1 MRSTLLSERRLSI
14 FVIASSV
21 VAFLVLAL
29 IVPGFYP
36 TFDEQKYLG
45 IGYNLWA
52 GNGPTTVFGVTFIS
66 HSPVW
71 SAILAAP
78 NVAFGID
85 PFAWGRFLN
94 AVSGAAIVGLGGALG
109 WRVRPAVGAL
119 AAAGILAI
127 PYLHDLSRT
136 ARLDVPAAALAVLYV
151 VMGFEAIRRGSSRWA
166 IAAGAIFAFGF
177 LVKEIALPFAPIPF
191 IAGILWGRPWVV
203 LARLGAWILLTA
215 SIGMSWWFAM
225 YAALGHR
232 VYRLDSPVWTLIPLT
247 IGIAVA
253 VVLGLSAGRLA
264 QTASG
269 QRLATWARE
278 SAPAFWRRH
287 GRTILAWGIALA
299 WFAVLTLVFAK
310 TSRLKGGSLI
320 DIEQFRLYARAWLA
334 PMRLVVL
341 FGALGVV
348 LAAIALVRLRDAVQ
362 RQAILDL
369 VIATICAAPLVL
381 LVVTVGEP
389 PRNYLAQI
397 AILVAIAAAG
407 AVWAIEGLATIKPQI
422 LLVPIC
428 AVIGLVGGV
437 VAANLVGPN
446 WVVRAG
452 IVGAVLGAGV
462 GLIPRYIVRT
472 GRGHTNLLRSI
483 AVATT
488 LVVAL
493 VVAAGTLAIHVRRTH
508 PNANG
513 REVAVSTVQQWLR
526 TNIPAGAT
534 VAFPSFLG
542 YEMALGLQGRANT
555 LLVRARISIADPKAP
570 EGLIRVGDGVGD
582 DWIAV
587 DTAPRN
593 VNEYQA
599 YRATWLEAQLG
610 RGAVDYWVYSTGIST
625 AAGTIIPALAS
636 STGIE
641 QVAHWTFPVPG
652 TTPIES
658 YVFKI
663 DAAKVSFDTSKMYMA
678 PDALDRLVTRLEQE
692 VVPPVQVAQTLLDR
706 VVVTKVSPLGE
717 GAMTRLKALAGR

>member
-1 MRSTLLSERRLSI
+1 VTSTLLSERRLSI
-14 FVIASSV
+14 IVIASSV

-45 IGYNLWA
+45 IGYNLWT

-78 NVAFGID
+78 DVAFGID

-136 ARLDVPAAALAVLYV
+136 ARLDVPAAALALLYV
-151 VMGFEAIRRGSSRWA
+151 FIGFEAIRRGSSRWA

-191 IAGILWGRPWVV
+191 IAGILWNRPWVI

-247 IGIAVA
+247 IGIVVA

-264 QTASG
+264 QTANG
-269 QRLATWARE
+269 LRLATWARE

-287 GRTILAWGIALA
+287 GRVILAWGLALA
-299 WFAVLTLVFAK
+299 WFAILTLVFAK

-320 DIEQFRLYARAWLA
+320 DIEQFRLYARTWLA
-334 PMRLVVL
+334 PMGMVVL
-341 FGALGVV
+341 FGGLGVL
-348 LAAIALVRLRDAVQ
+348 LALIALVRLRDAVQ

-397 AILVAIAAAG
+397 AVLVAIAAAG
-407 AVWAIEGLATIKPQI
+407 AVWAIEQLATLKPQA
-422 LLVPIC
+422 LLVPTC
-428 AVIGLVGGV
+428 AVVGSIGGV
-437 VAANLVGPN
+437 VAANLIGPN
-446 WVVRAG
+446 WTLRAG
-452 IVGAVLGAGV
+452 IGGAVIGAAIGS
-462 GLIPRYIVRT
+462 IPWYLSRT
-472 GRGHTNLLRSI
+472 GRSDMGLLRSLAVTTTLI
-483 AVATT
+483 AALLVATVT
-488 LVVAL
+488 LGL
-493 VVAAGTLAIHVRRTH
+493 HVRQSR

-513 REVAVSTVQQWLR
+513 REVAVSTVQQWLKA
-526 TNIPAGAT
+526 NIPAGSK

-542 YEMALGLQGRANT
+542 YEMALGLQGRADT
-555 LLVRARISIADPKAP
+555 VLVRARITIADPKAP
-570 EGLIRVGDGVGD
+570 EGLIRVGDGVGE

-599 YRATWLEAQLG
+599 YRASWLMTDLG
-610 RGAVDYWVYSTGIST
+610 QKGVTYWVYSTGVST
-625 AAGTIIPALAS
+625 AADTLVPALAS
-636 STGIE
+636 STGIV

-652 TTPIES
+652 TTPIDS
-658 YVFKI
+658 YIFKI
-663 DAAKVSFDTSKMYMA
+663 DPATLSFDTSKMYMA
-678 PDALDRLVTRLEQE
+678 PDALDRLVTRLEQAA
-692 VVPPVQVAQTLLDR
+692 VPPVQVARTLVDR
-706 VVVTKVSPLGE
+706 VVVTKVSALGDA
-717 GAMTRLKALAGR
+717 AMTRLKALAGR